1 MTHSR
6 SSGSQKRLKSILVT
20 IGLLAAT
27 KLKWIIGFL
36 KLSKFGTTF
45 ISLGISLAGY
55 AVFYGWKFAFAL
67 IYLIFIHEMG
77 HLLAAKRKGIAT
89 SPAVFLPFVGAV
101 ISMKE
106 APKDAKTEAYL
117 AYGGPLIGMIG
128 FLPAIPLYA
137 VTNNPFWGLVIMLG
151 AMINLFNLFP
161 VSPLDGGRI
170 VSVLSTKI
178 WFIGLLVMLPL
189 LFFWFSPIL
198 ILVFIFGFIT
208 WWKRAREGYIRKVLS
223 YKIDK
228 QKTHIN
234 ELNNMTAYM
243 FDPAV
248 NDEGELIYRRNVSY
262 YNLQE
267 VYRKQERQ
275 MMSNIKQKRSFFI
288 PFLQDKERFKYD
300 QQKVEFEFLE
310 KKKHLLT
317 VFSMDSENLT
327 RKIHSEEKELMN
339 LKENMARLK
348 TYYEA
353 PKKTKWLVL
362 VLYVGL
368 AAVLSL
374 FFWYGTNIM
383 EQYPPGMF

>member
-1 MTHSR
+1 MAHSR
-6 SSGSQKRLKSILVT
+6 ISSSSKRWKSIFVT
-20 IGLLAAT
+20 IALLAAT

-77 HLLAAKRKGIAT
+77 HLIAAKRKRIAT

-106 APKDAKTEAYL
+106 APRDAKTEAYL

-128 FLPAIPLYA
+128 FLPAIPLYYL
-137 VTNNPFWGLVIMLG
+137 TNNPFWGLVIMLG

-178 WFIGLLVMLPL
+178 WLIGLLAMVPL

-198 ILVFIFGFIT
+198 ILVFIFGFLT
-208 WWKRAREGYIRKVLS
+208 WWKRAREGYTRKVLS
-223 YKIDK
+223 YKINK
-228 QKTHIN
+228 QKAYIE
-234 ELNNMTAYM
+234 ELNNMISYI
-243 FDPAV
+243 FNPAV
-248 NDEGELIYRRNVSY
+248 NDEGEFIYRRNIIH

-267 VYRKQERQ
+267 VYRKQEHQ
-275 MMSNIKQKRSFFI
+275 ILGDVKQKRSFFI
-288 PFLQDKERFKYD
+288 PFLQDKERFEWDK
-300 QQKVEFEFLE
+300 QKVEVEFLQ
-310 KKKHLLT
+310 KQKQLVTLLSISKEDL
-317 VFSMDSENLT
+317 V
-327 RKIHSEEKELMN
+327 RKINSEQKELFI
-339 LKENMARLK
+339 LKENIDRLK

-353 PKKTKWLVL
+353 SKKTKWIVL
-362 VLYVGL
+362 LLYIGL
-368 AAVLSL
+368 AAILSL

-383 EQYPPGMF
+383 EQYPGLF